1 MKRQKFRW
9 YQIAAAVG
17 AGLAVLLLLET
28 LLTYRYSATRLARAE
43 GLLQAVEEVSALE
56 HQLRRDHV
64 DTVDRLQQI
73 LGQIVDDRS
82 DEIAWMSV
90 VDTNGQVQASS
101 GRNEPSPV
109 FAPDRIHAVLEGHEN
124 SSVVRDMPQGQLLIA
139 LLPIKQQFQPQTNSA
154 APRDW
159 RMLEIAIY
167 LRAHRGFCIRCRNAE
182 ISRP

>member
-1 MKRQKFRW
+1 VKRQKFRW

-43 GLLQAVEEVSALE
+43 GLLRAAEEVSALE

-90 VDTNGQVQASS
+90 VDTNGQVRLRRVATSQA
-101 GRNEPSPV
+101 R
-109 FAPDRIHAVLEGHEN
+109 F
-124 SSVVRDMPQGQLLIA
+124 
-139 LLPIKQQFQPQTNSA
+139 
-154 APRDW
+154 
-159 RMLEIAIY
+159 
-167 LRAHRGFCIRCRNAE
+167 
-182 ISRP
+182 SRPIGFTPCWRVTRTLPWSGTCRRANC